1 VSPVQEWTRCYKW
14 YQSQPSR
21 FHEHVLARGSG
32 IWSMAHV
39 GSEWSHDWHIWRKD
53 DIKHIDV
60 AKRGSFWLR
69 VDRRERRSSNEM
81 DYDILVPVDGDILTQ
96 GLIQLIEYS
105 YQQCASSFSEAYLE
119 RTSELCV
126 LGLEQSWDG
135 WPTEKSSRVRMSE
148 NKVRT
153 KGSCWYMGMLY
164 DSRGLS
170 ESVAGSG
177 VNRVLQITYPIKFIF
192 FIGGHLYY

>member
-1 VSPVQEWTRCYKW
+1 
-14 YQSQPSR
+14 
-21 FHEHVLARGSG
+21 
-32 IWSMAHV
+32 
-39 GSEWSHDWHIWRKD
+39 
-53 DIKHIDV
+53 V

-135 WPTEKSSRVRMSE
+135 
-148 NKVRT
+148 
-153 KGSCWYMGMLY
+153 
-164 DSRGLS
+164 
-170 ESVAGSG
+170 
-177 VNRVLQITYPIKFIF
+177 
-192 FIGGHLYY
+192 